1 MYWRSKRHLGSR
13 SSQVLEGQ
21 VLRKK
26 RSRGSKSNTLRSSSP
41 RQGGAKR
48 LNEPGGV
55 MVLPVAWG
63 WGARSQQGRGSLT
76 HSPDS
81 QGESQWA
88 AAREHRDLGA
98 HQLSH
103 KRPTSSSVS
112 AQLQTQGNLPYSK
125 CLPESKT
132 RSSSEGENIS
142 YRL

>member
-1 MYWRSKRHLGSR
+1 MEL
-13 SSQVLEGQ
+13 Q
-21 VLRKK
+21 
-26 RSRGSKSNTLRSSSP
+26 
-41 RQGGAKR
+41 
-48 LNEPGGV
+48 
-55 MVLPVAWG
+55 VAWG
-63 WGARSQQGRGSLT
+63 WGARLESSPQGRGPLT

-103 KRPTSSSVS
+103 NRPTSSSVS